1 MFVFLEEGRL
11 LCGVGKVFFALII
24 VLLWL
29 GLSQS
34 QAQAFS
40 AHLGQVDKSD
50 FPVIRLYLDI
60 VDAADRPVEGVQR
73 TDFKVFEDGKLVQ
86 INNFADPRT
95 PRPLTTMLILDR
107 SGSMGEGGKMDA
119 LKAAASRYV
128 RFMKEVDTI
137 GIVIFSDST
146 QEVQSLTSRKNL
158 LYEAVKSMQ
167 PGGGTAVY
175 DAVHAG
181 VQAVRSVEGKKV
193 ILAITDGMDN
203 ESWKSSEGV
212 VKLARRY
219 GVPVYTIGLGSRA
232 TGREDDSGI
241 SEEGLRFLA
250 TETGGL
256 YFYAPSSGELVG
268 VYELLSSRFQAGY
281 ELTYVS
287 PQNRED
293 GTTRTVSIEVE
304 SGSGSAEALN
314 SYYVPGVIIPSAD
327 TVLFLCLLLPL
338 VLLAFAP
345 TILRRLGPVRN
356 LYRLSWRR
364 RVRDICQ
371 LPGRSE

>member
-1 MFVFLEEGRL
+1 
-11 LCGVGKVFFALII
+11 
-24 VLLWL
+24 
-29 GLSQS
+29 
-34 QAQAFS
+34 
-40 AHLGQVDKSD
+40 
-50 FPVIRLYLDI
+50 
-60 VDAADRPVEGVQR
+60 
-73 TDFKVFEDGKLVQ
+73 
-86 INNFADPRT
+86 
-95 PRPLTTMLILDR
+95 
-107 SGSMGEGGKMDA
+107 MGEGGKMDA

-137 GIVIFSDST
+137 GIVTFSDST

-203 ESWKSSEGV
+203 ESWKSPERV

-219 GVPVYTIGLGSRA
+219 GVPVYTIGLGSRS
-232 TGREDDSGI
+232 TGTGDDSGI
-241 SEEGLRFLA
+241 SEEGMRFLA
-250 TETGGL
+250 NETGGL
-256 YFYAPSSGELVG
+256 YFYAPSSGELVS

-287 PQNRED
+287 PQHVED
-293 GTTRTVSIEVE
+293 GTTRVVSIEVQ
-304 SGSGSAEALN
+304 SGRGSAEALN